1 MRILLTATLLIDGLL
16 AAAVFT
22 SLAKPDLAVWF
33 ALQSRH
39 FGEEW
44 FEEHV
49 GPDEL
54 ARLRLVARRG
64 AWLGLVGVFAL
75 SALAGAMASVVRLG
89 G

>member
-1 MRILLTATLLIDGLL
+1 MRILLTATLLLDGLL

-33 ALQSRH
+33 ALQSRR
-39 FGEEW
+39 FGDDW

-64 AWLGLVGVFAL
+64 AWLGLMGVFAL
-75 SALAGAMASVVRLG
+75 SALAGAMAGVVRLG